1 MRVWRIARERYDPLS
16 GDGARLYGGRWSS
29 PGRPVIY
36 TAGHPALSV
45 LEALVWTDPEDVP
58 DDLRLYEIE
67 IEGRPRP
74 AVLRVEDL
82 PEDWTAVGSSAC
94 LAAGDRWLSEGSRLA
109 MWVPS
114 AILPEGR
121 NLLINPL
128 HPGARA
134 LRVVESRPFR
144 FDVRL
149 LN

>member
-16 GDGARLYGGRWSS
+16 GEGARLYGGRWSS
-29 PGRPVIY
+29 PGRPVVY
-36 TAGHPALSV
+36 TAGHAALAV

-74 AVLRVEDL
+74 AVVRGEDL
-82 PEDWTAVGSSAC
+82 PSDWTAVGSAAC
-94 LAAGDRWLSEGSRLA
+94 RALGDRWLAEGRKLA
-109 MWVPS
+109 LRVPS
-114 AILPEGR
+114 AVLPEEG

-128 HPGARA
+128 HPAA
-134 LRVVESRPFR
+134 KDLRVVDSRPFR

-149 LN
+149 LA